1 MGSGAP
7 GGGAV
12 SRAPAPQRGAALL
25 IALLA
30 VALAALMATGLLERG
45 QRDVARTAAV
55 FNGERAWQYA
65 EGMEALARDW
75 IRRRNEA
82 GIPTD
87 LLDGR
92 WSEPFPVPGGSVRGR
107 VLDFGGRFNLN
118 ALAHPD
124 PAEAVRAKGALSAL
138 LSSLGMAPELADRAA
153 SMYRAGPDGVRVPLA
168 HASELARMPGFD
180 PETLARLE
188 PYLVVLP
195 DPDSRININRAEPEV
210 LAAVVDGL
218 SLEAARALAAR
229 GPFETLDDALAQ
241 PELSA
246 IRTASARDRLA
257 VDSAWFLVHAQVV
270 LDADVRDSFR
280 LVGVAGSRYDA
291 RYVSH
296 GIF

>member
-1 MGSGAP
+1 MN
-7 GGGAV
+7 
-12 SRAPAPQRGAALL
+12 RAPVSQRGAALL

-30 VALAALMATGLLERG
+30 VALAAVMATALVERG

-75 IRRRNEA
+75 IGRRNEA
-82 GIPTD
+82 GIPGN
-87 LLDGR
+87 LLDGQ

-124 PAEAVRAKGALSAL
+124 PAAASRARQTLSAL
-138 LSSLGMAPELADRAA
+138 LSSLGMPPESSERAA
-153 SMYRAGPDGVRVPLA
+153 SLYRPGPDGVTVPLA
-168 HASELARMPGFD
+168 HASELARLPGFD
-180 PETLARLE
+180 RETLARLE

-195 DPDSRININRAEPEV
+195 DPGSRININRAEPEV
-210 LAAVVDGL
+210 LAAAIDGL

-229 GPFETLDDALAQ
+229 GPFETLDGALAQ

-246 IRTASARDRLA
+246 VRTASVRDRLA